1 VPAHMAVLSD
11 VPFFKTHFGP
21 EWKGQP
27 VVGEPATCMLPVE
40 ADEETL
46 RLFLSYVYGEPHS
59 LDAIKSHTILQV

>member
-1 VPAHMAVLSD
+1 MAVLSD
-11 VPFFKTHFGP
+11 VPFFQTHFGS

-27 VVGEPATCMLPVE
+27 VVGESATCMLPVD

-59 LDAIKSHTILQV
+59 LDAIKSHTISQV